1 MRRKR
6 FNITFDP
13 ETIASGQ
20 ENEESRS
27 LIKRVCVLSK
37 SGRVNKS
44 DRGLCLEAPLCVCT
58 LSHGVGVCMCVYGGQ
73 VEAKFF
79 LSISLAGNLPSA
91 LSVGLPP
98 FDFILIL

>member
-6 FNITFDP
+6 FNLTSDP

-58 LSHGVGVCMCVYGGQ
+58 LSHGVDVCMCVYGGQ

-79 LSISLAGNLPSA
+79 LSISLAGNLPSVF
-91 LSVGLPP
+91 LSVCHH
-98 FDFILIL
+98 LILS

>member
-6 FNITFDP
+6 FNLTFDP

-20 ENEESRS
+20 ENEESGS

-58 LSHGVGVCMCVYGGQ
+58 LSHGVGVYVCLWRAGGGQ
-73 VEAKFF
+73 AF
-79 LSISLAGNLPSA
+79 S
-91 LSVGLPP
+91 
-98 FDFILIL
+98 